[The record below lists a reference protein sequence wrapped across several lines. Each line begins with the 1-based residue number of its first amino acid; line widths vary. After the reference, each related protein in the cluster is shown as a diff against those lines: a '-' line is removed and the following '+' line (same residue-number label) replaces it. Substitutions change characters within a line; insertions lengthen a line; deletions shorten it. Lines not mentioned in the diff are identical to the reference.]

1 MSCGSNE
8 MLRFSITTFSLI
20 PVGSPRGSFFARA
33 KFNPFV
39 WNRKLCF
46 LFRVKKQTIFQVYWF
61 DLPKPFIFPVL
72 LDKCM
77 FVCVC
82 ARAWFRWHIYSVFLP
97 FSIIFRV
104 FPIAQQN
111 LYCQNQL
118 FPNECHRSFGKI
130 HFSNLLWVPPFLS
143 RSLALLLLQIYLH
156 RILRLSLIC
165 SFVPGEKIQS
175 IT

>member
-1 MSCGSNE
+1 MAVKCVMWLEWNAPF
-8 MLRFSITTFSLI
+8 LYYDF
-20 PVGSPRGSFFARA
+20 GSPRAVPFFARA

-77 FVCVC
+77 FVCVR
-82 ARAWFRWHIYSVFLP
+82 ARDSVDIFTVYFS

-104 FPIAQQN
+104 FPIVQQN

-118 FPNECHRSFGKI
+118 FPNECHCSFGKI
-130 HFSNLLWVPPFLS
+130 HFSNLLWVYPFLS
-143 RSLALLLLQIYLH
+143 RLLALLLLQICLH

-165 SFVPGEKIQS
+165 SFVPRRKIQS